1 MSGLSW
7 KVESPKTTDLCT
19 LQPTGKVSPTTAH
32 CRGVRQA
39 SRWPGRGSPRRGP
52 WPVGSPV
59 PRCAPSPLSHLPG
72 APRKVPGPS
81 PGRAATPRGG
91 TSLGAS
97 RAVTPSGTRPHTGS
111 VSVAGGVN
119 GPTFVRVGPADALGG
134 LIGMVGVGEVHVR
147 VGLVHQL
154 VQQFQCLHGA
164 HLAQGAGPVL
174 GALWRRQ
181 ALGMVTPSP
190 TCAATPK
197 PLGTLPGAM
206 WGVGAPQAGWCT
218 RAGPAAL
225 ECGVGGAA
233 ACLPLAAGGPQ
244 VGKDGPGRGGVA
256 PSCGQSR
263 RSGGCASASR
273 CCRHGPAASPPAA
286 QRQAPGGL
294 RWGGGSPPGIPPSLG
309 QQSSHW
315 VPSASPSSG
324 IRPPARPVGCSCIP
338 RSVASYHPTFSTQPC
353 AAGPPPCPAWCSGPP
368 PAASGSLPV
377 PVAARPA
384 QTGSPCS
391 FGTRTW
397 PCRTWAP
404 GKGQRPAARKV
415 GLSQRGRILRLVWQ
429 PRDRE

>member
-1 MSGLSW
+1 
-7 KVESPKTTDLCT
+7 
-19 LQPTGKVSPTTAH
+19 
-32 CRGVRQA
+32 
-39 SRWPGRGSPRRGP
+39 
-52 WPVGSPV
+52 
-59 PRCAPSPLSHLPG
+59 
-72 APRKVPGPS
+72 
-81 PGRAATPRGG
+81 
-91 TSLGAS
+91 
-97 RAVTPSGTRPHTGS
+97 
-111 VSVAGGVN
+111 
-119 GPTFVRVGPADALGG
+119 
-134 LIGMVGVGEVHVR
+134 
-147 VGLVHQL
+147 
-154 VQQFQCLHGA
+154 
-164 HLAQGAGPVL
+164 
-174 GALWRRQ
+174 
-181 ALGMVTPSP
+181 MVTPSP

-233 ACLPLAAGGPQ
+233 ACLPPAAGGPQ

-353 AAGPPPCPAWCSGPP
+353 AAGPPHAPPGAADPP
-368 PAASGSLPV
+368 PLPRGHCLSQWQHDLPRRAHRVVSVLGLGLAGLGLLGRVSVLQRERSGSVSGAGSCAWSGSRGTESENTQGQGV
-377 PVAARPA
+377 P
-384 QTGSPCS
+384 
-391 FGTRTW
+391 
-397 PCRTWAP
+397 
-404 GKGQRPAARKV
+404 
-415 GLSQRGRILRLVWQ
+415 
-429 PRDRE
+429 